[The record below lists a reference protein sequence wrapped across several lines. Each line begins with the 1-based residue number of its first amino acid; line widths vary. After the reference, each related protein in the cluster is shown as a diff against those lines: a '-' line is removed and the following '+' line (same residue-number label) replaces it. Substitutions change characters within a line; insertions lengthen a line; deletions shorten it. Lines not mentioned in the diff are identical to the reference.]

1 MAGSTWGLLVF
12 GRLWETCQVM
22 ASRHKQAGFESVTG
36 EGERR
41 CEALSLLEPM
51 GMGSSCLLRAE
62 LMCAFNHSLSGEKSD
77 RSLQSA
83 QRPQKQQQNCNYSH
97 FTMKREVSEIFYI
110 HIDVTDKEHSVSNTA
125 KSRQTSTATLRW
137 VLALAHVPR
146 LEGGLHAH
154 VFYQYIGF
162 SFCLIISLHVF
173 MVYVC

>member
-1 MAGSTWGLLVF
+1 MSIKSVCKGKEKRKERAVMAGSTWGLLVF

-77 RSLQSA
+77 PCRVHKDL
-83 QRPQKQQQNCNYSH
+83 KN
-97 FTMKREVSEIFYI
+97 
-110 HIDVTDKEHSVSNTA
+110 SNKTA
-125 KSRQTSTATLRW
+125 TTATL
-137 VLALAHVPR
+137 P
-146 LEGGLHAH
+146 
-154 VFYQYIGF
+154 
-162 SFCLIISLHVF
+162 
-173 MVYVC
+173 